1 MRTFADKPKAT
12 QRNTSASSMMPP
24 RGHFGYSHEANP
36 IFHLQR
42 TIGNQAVERLLEAN
56 TRDAKGNATTPIA
69 RFGHDFSRIPVFA
82 GQVTEKQNALRVSG
96 ETVEGSLNEGEDWL
110 PATGDGGSPTP
121 APAPGGGTTP
131 PAAASTP
138 RLKKTTVSPLSTQ
151 NNGGFNWGVRWSID
165 NASSSTNGWIVQ
177 HVVVRQNVEAWH
189 PPLLPGAT
197 RPIVPGQSPWG
208 GLSTS
213 WYPLWE
219 AWQVR
224 GGAVF
229 VGASTSAHNADTYG
243 QPAVG
248 ANTKG
253 TTEVVG
259 RADFYPSLTLPAA
272 FTVRNAAPAWALP
285 VTNTNPSLTGGTGV
299 LDHNLTATWDGVGGT
314 GTITA
319 TTV

>member
-1 MRTFADKPKAT
+1 MRNFVQKPKAT
-12 QRNTSASSMMPP
+12 QQTTSAKPTISG
-24 RGHFGYSHEANP
+24 RERCGQSHEVNS
-36 IFHLQR
+36 ILHLQR
-42 TIGNQAVERLLEAN
+42 TIGNQAAQRLLEATTGN
-56 TRDAKGNATTPIA
+56 VKGDSTTAEIA

-82 GQVTEKQNALRVSG
+82 RQASESQQALRASG
-96 ETVEGSLNEGEDWL
+96 EMAEGLLNEGEEWL
-110 PATGDGGSPTP
+110 PATGDGGAAPP
-121 APAPGGGTTP
+121 ATAPSTTP
-131 PAAASTP
+131 PAASTP
-138 RLKKTTVSPLSTQ
+138 LLKKTTVSALATQ
-151 NNGGFNWGVRWSID
+151 NNGGFSWGVRWSIG
-165 NASSSTNGWIVQ
+165 NATSSTNGWVVQ
-177 HVVVRQNVEAWH
+177 HVLVRQNVEAWH
-189 PPLLPGAT
+189 PPLLPGVT
-197 RPIVPGQSPWG
+197 MPIVPGQSPWG

-229 VGASTSAHNADTYG
+229 VGGSTAAHNADTYG

-253 TTEVVG
+253 TTAIVG
-259 RADFYPSLTLPAA
+259 QADFYPNLTLPAA

-285 VTNTNPSLTGGTGV
+285 VTNTDPALSGGTGA

-314 GTITA
+314 GATTA